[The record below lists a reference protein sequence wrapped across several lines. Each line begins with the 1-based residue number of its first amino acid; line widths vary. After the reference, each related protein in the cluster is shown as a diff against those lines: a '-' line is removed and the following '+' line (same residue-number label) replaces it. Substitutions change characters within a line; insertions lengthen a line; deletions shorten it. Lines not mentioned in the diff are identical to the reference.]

1 MLGFE
6 HQFAKAV
13 PASNRSAGHVQGR
26 RGKGDLKASHQRET
40 HSHFSLLR
48 STVVPQ
54 KPLVLQQTRLLE
66 ARTRKRFLRGMSAAR
81 LGPLTPIGA
90 WVWKARLQMRLQ
102 EPITNRCAR
111 LSASRLFVVFSTKFE
126 G

>member
-6 HQFAKAV
+6 RQFAEAV
-13 PASNRSAGHVQGR
+13 PSGYRSTGLAQGL
-26 RGKGDLKASHQRET
+26 RGKDDLNASYQRET
-40 HSHFSLLR
+40 HSHLSLLR

-81 LGPLTPIGA
+81 LGQLTSIGA

-102 EPITNRCAR
+102 EPITNRGAR
-111 LSASRLFVVFSTKFE
+111 LSALRSFVVFSTKFE